1 LKTAYYYLL
10 KKFAKVVKTSFLVR
24 DNNEKAAEIDKFL
37 EVLALNQHIVFGRCN
52 ICVKQKQTEP
62 PTSPG
67 ILAI

>member
-1 LKTAYYYLL
+1 MKTAYYYLL
-10 KKFAKVVKTSFLVR
+10 NKFAKVVKTSFLVR

-37 EVLALNQHIVFGRCN
+37 EVLALNQHIVFGNATYVLNKNR
-52 ICVKQKQTEP
+52 QP